1 MQVLTIII
9 SCAALVISIAALHN
23 CGKGEIIT
31 DKYAS
36 QKKHLSEKKQ
46 LRVWVNAEKFDRFKK
61 TVAVQNDSI
70 YRLINEYVDNYL
82 AANEDKQ

>member
-1 MQVLTIII
+1 MQ
-9 SCAALVISIAALHN
+9 
-23 CGKGEIIT
+23 KGEITT
-31 DKYAS
+31 DKYAP

-82 AANEDKQ
+82 SENEDKQ